1 MNERLDKLREKANS
15 LPLSSGIYIMRDSR
29 GEVIYVGKSRKL
41 KNRVSSYF
49 SETPKS
55 IKTAK
60 MVSRVADFDY
70 ILCDNEIEALTLE
83 NSLIKQY
90 SPKYN
95 IKLKDAK
102 SYPYIKVSV
111 KDDYPNLSM
120 TRSRIG
126 DGAKYFGPYS
136 SSATVYDIIGTL
148 KKTFGLPSCK
158 HKFPQDIGKV
168 RPCIYSQIGRCMA
181 PCSGKVS
188 RYEYVSA
195 VNCALDVLS
204 GDIADAAKNLE
215 KKMYEYSEAEQFE
228 AAARCRDTIVSLEKL
243 RDRQKAVTDPKAEH
257 DIFALYRD
265 EMCSVISVLIIRG
278 GRITD
283 NEQFTFSA
291 DEILEP
297 ENISSFIFGFYRRR
311 EYVPKD
317 VLIGFD
323 IPEEDA
329 EDLRDSLS
337 EMSKRKVRL
346 HRPERGELKALCDMA
361 YANAEQNATHYKKKT
376 ENENEAL
383 AGLAVLLGL
392 EVYPERIEAYDIS
405 NIGREHKVA
414 GMVVMENGV
423 LKRSD
428 YRSFKIKTVE
438 GQDDYASMREAIS
451 RRLSHIGDES
461 FPPPP
466 DLILLD
472 GGKGHVSVIRQ
483 LTEEMGCDIP
493 VFGMVKDE
501 YHKTRTLT
509 DGESEISIAKKQSVF
524 MMIYK
529 LQEEVHRYTYSK
541 MDSAKRKSLRTSSL
555 EKIKGIG
562 EKKAKILLKE
572 LGSLAAVRS
581 ADIASLSEVKGISA
595 RDAEEIYSY
604 FNDKKGR

>member
-1 MNERLDKLREKANS
+1 
-15 LPLSSGIYIMRDSR
+15 
-29 GEVIYVGKSRKL
+29 
-41 KNRVSSYF
+41 
-49 SETPKS
+49 
-55 IKTAK
+55 
-60 MVSRVADFDY
+60 
-70 ILCDNEIEALTLE
+70 
-83 NSLIKQY
+83 
-90 SPKYN
+90 
-95 IKLKDAK
+95 
-102 SYPYIKVSV
+102 
-111 KDDYPNLSM
+111 
-120 TRSRIG
+120 
-126 DGAKYFGPYS
+126 
-136 SSATVYDIIGTL
+136 
-148 KKTFGLPSCK
+148 
-158 HKFPQDIGKV
+158 
-168 RPCIYSQIGRCMA
+168 
-181 PCSGKVS
+181 VS

-451 RRLSHIGDES
+451 RRLGHIGDES

-529 LQEEVHRYTYSK
+529 LQEEVHRYTYSR

-581 ADIASLSEVKGISA
+581 ADVASLSEVKGISA